1 MRCISNYSVTSS
13 LGGNP
18 LCIVSLIVVGISS
31 RIARNTDA
39 GKVEVDVKMNPLYT
53 ALSCQAVL
61 GTHGYVPGM
70 SASELGHWWGRDSL

>member
-1 MRCISNYSVTSS
+1 MYLKVLSNFLPWRKSS
-13 LGGNP
+13 LH
-18 LCIVSLIVVGISS
+18 SLVIVVGISS

-39 GKVEVDVKMNPLYT
+39 GKIAVDVKMNPHYT